1 MPQQSWTKETTW
13 VKRVGSSPRSSLALI
28 YPACC
33 KIQLGRMEPY
43 MYRLQSRDLSF
54 CMKPWPIPSF
64 LCRTFAWIY
73 WSEQS
78 NIGSSIR
85 QMRRTAV
92 ERGKDA
98 DNAPLLLGGQGRGRA
113 RYLNFHI
120 PLHSFSADS
129 LFTPRHSKRQPQ
141 PRGPLENGIPGMV
154 TLIVFLGWTLEKVLF
169 NFTKRSFSFILGIR
183 LYSHYFIFS
192 LDL

>member
-1 MPQQSWTKETTW
+1 MKSKSTQLKSNQPKCNCATRDVRRRRVPAVWPHPAARFWHMAQMPQQSWTKETTW

-113 RYLNFHI
+113 RYLNF
-120 PLHSFSADS
+120 
-129 LFTPRHSKRQPQ
+129 RYQ
-141 PRGPLENGIPGMV
+141 
-154 TLIVFLGWTLEKVLF
+154 
-169 NFTKRSFSFILGIR
+169 
-183 LYSHYFIFS
+183 
-192 LDL
+192 